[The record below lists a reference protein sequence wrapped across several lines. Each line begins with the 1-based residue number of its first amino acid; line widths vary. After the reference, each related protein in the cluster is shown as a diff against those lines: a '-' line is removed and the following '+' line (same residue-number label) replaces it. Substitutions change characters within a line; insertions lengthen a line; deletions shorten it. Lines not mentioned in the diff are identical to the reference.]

1 MYLGIKVALR
11 SSVCVSQELCLTL
24 EKDDDFAVGEAALV
38 MSCRARPGAQWDV
51 KAGGIHLRS
60 DPSLVLSLPQDEP
73 AAGQQLQLVAVAS
86 AKHKLNTALH
96 VNSES
101 TLKARYPPT

>member
-1 MYLGIKVALR
+1 M
-11 SSVCVSQELCLTL
+11 SVLQELCLAL
-24 EKDDDFAVGEAALV
+24 EKDEDFASGDAAMV
-38 MSCRARPGAQWDV
+38 MSCRARPGALWDV
-51 KAGGIHLRS
+51 KAGGIQLRS

-73 AAGQQLQLVAVAS
+73 AAGQQLQLVAVAN

-101 TLKARYPPT
+101 TLKARCPPSLHWPNLFTD